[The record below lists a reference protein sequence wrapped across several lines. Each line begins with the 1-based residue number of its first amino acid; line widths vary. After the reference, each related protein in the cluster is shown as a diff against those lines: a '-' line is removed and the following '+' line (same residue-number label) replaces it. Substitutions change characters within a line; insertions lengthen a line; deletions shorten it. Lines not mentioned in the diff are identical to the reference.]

1 MGALLILLLL
11 LVAVS
16 ATAVVLNRR
25 ILNQALMVSL
35 LGMALTLLFF
45 GLQAPDVALSEMT
58 VGVVLLPLMILL
70 TLARVRRPDRER

>member
-70 TLARVRRPDRER
+70 TLARVRRRDRER